1 MNILL
6 VTDNGASL
14 GLADRLNSEGN
25 SVYVYARESIG
36 GFSSRL
42 FQYEDNLHKG
52 VRDAKFVIC
61 DIPGWDYLDK
71 RADIVKRPI
80 IGSHSAASVP
90 NTDSIKQYS
99 LFKRFEVPMSRS
111 EIFDD
116 VGDAIKAALS
126 WDASRTII
134 RHGNSEFR
142 CDYKD
147 WLSWA
152 ILRIPVGQKI
162 LFQELVVGY
171 ETLLTGWFDGFD
183 WVDAFTIAPSIQF
196 HLSKFATVVPVD
208 KSKPLVVDTFNKLT
222 DYFKHW
228 EYRGPVHLEVVLT
241 EKGIFVQK
249 MHVGFQFPLDYTIM
263 EVVQGDL
270 SRFLNGI
277 AYPNNFRVQKTK
289 DFVGV
294 VQADCVGDEL
304 AGAPILGL
312 NPERLKHLVF
322 HNVVVDITDGTYQVG
337 PPPLKTVFTAFAHG
351 PNVGDLCDRV
361 YKTVE
366 AVKFPEKHFNGNMAS
381 SVNATFEKLK
391 SWGHI

>member
-6 VTDNGASL
+6 VTDEGVSL

-25 SVYVYARESIG
+25 DVHVFARGNIG
-36 GFSSRL
+36 GFASRL

-90 NTDSIKQYS
+90 NTDFIKQYS
-99 LFKRFEVPMSRS
+99 LFKRFDLPIART
-111 EIFDD
+111 EIFED

-134 RHGNSEFR
+134 RHGNQEFR

-162 LFQELVVGY
+162 LFQELIVGY
-171 ETLLTGWFDGFD
+171 ETVLTGWFDGFD
-183 WVDAFTIAPSIQF
+183 WVDTFTIAPSINF
-196 HLSKFATVVPVD
+196 KVNKFAAVAPVQRAHA
-208 KSKPLVVDTFNKLT
+208 LVASTFERLT
-222 DYFKHW
+222 EYFKHW

-241 EKGIFVQK
+241 EKAIIVQGL
-249 MHVGFQFPLDYTIM
+249 HVGFSFPLDYTIM

-270 SRFLNGI
+270 TRFLNGI
-277 AYPNNFRVQKTK
+277 AYPNNFKVEKTR

-294 VQADCVGDEL
+294 VQSDCVGTDL
-304 AGAPILGL
+304 VGAPILGL

-322 HNVVVDITDGTYQVG
+322 HNATVDITDGTYQVG
-337 PPPLKTVFTAFAHG
+337 PPPIKEVFTAFAHG
-351 PNVGDLCDRV
+351 PNIGDLCQRV

-366 AVKFPEKHFNGNMAS
+366 SVKFPEKHYNGNMAGVVS
-381 SVNATFEKLK
+381 STFDKLK
-391 SWGHI
+391 TWGYI